1 MLREGPLAGC
11 VCKPLRAPA
20 AGAGQRG
27 RAADRGPGGP
37 GRGGRRWTRR
47 VQSQEEFKKAAA
59 LSSGCKTE
67 SKEKGP

>member
-1 MLREGPLAGC
+1 MLREGPLAGG

-27 RAADRGPGGP
+27 RAGPGGP